1 MLFMLSLV
9 SIFLVEILW
18 VAEATKFVQLYEYE
32 GNPS

>member
-1 MLFMLSLV
+1 MLSLV

-18 VAEATKFVQLYEYE
+18 VAEVTKFVQLYEYG